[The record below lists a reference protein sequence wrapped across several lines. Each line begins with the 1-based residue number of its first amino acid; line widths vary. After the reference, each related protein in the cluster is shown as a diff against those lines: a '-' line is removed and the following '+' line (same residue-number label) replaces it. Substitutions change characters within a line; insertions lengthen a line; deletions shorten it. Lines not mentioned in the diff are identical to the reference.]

1 MELPAIPG
9 APQER
14 RPGVPPGAPARR
26 HAEGPRGPIGQGLPR
41 GRVHPAA
48 DRRPRRVRK
57 LGLRRARED
66 PRRVKPGTVLERLFR
81 PGPLHLREEG
91 SAVVSLAR
99 MRSKRARSGSRR
111 IGKAVLG
118 LVLIG
123 LGLFVFRYTTEIANQ
138 LGGFISPPPAGS
150 SNLTGSG
157 FSEGYLPFVVYGFGF
172 SFLGAGGAMLRS
184 SVMYRSK
191 SKTCGSCSLYRPPF
205 QMREPMPFWERVHT
219 AQSWRLIRSHSSTAS
234 LASNPARSIVAGSK
248 KNSHS
253 TRECV
258 GVTGHVRWIMRKSG
272 WRLKKRF
279 GKTA

>member
-1 MELPAIPG
+1 M
-9 APQER
+9 
-14 RPGVPPGAPARR
+14 RPGPA
-26 HAEGPRGPIGQGLPR
+26 
-41 GRVHPAA
+41 
-48 DRRPRRVRK
+48 
-57 LGLRRARED
+57 
-66 PRRVKPGTVLERLFR
+66 LERLFR
-81 PGPLHLREEG
+81 PGPWHLREEG

-184 SVMYRSK
+184 SVMSPSMGMGGAGLGAAGLPSTELMNDYMQQTMAASRNQIGQIEAGSAPK
-191 SKTCGSCSLYRPPF
+191 EVVKIKCRNCGSLEAEDAAYC
-205 QMREPMPFWERVHT
+205 
-219 AQSWRLIRSHSSTAS
+219 
-234 LASNPARSIVAGSK
+234 
-248 KNSHS
+248 
-253 TRECV
+253 
-258 GVTGHVRWIMRKSG
+258 RKCG
-272 WRLKKRF
+272 QPL
-279 GKTA
+279 